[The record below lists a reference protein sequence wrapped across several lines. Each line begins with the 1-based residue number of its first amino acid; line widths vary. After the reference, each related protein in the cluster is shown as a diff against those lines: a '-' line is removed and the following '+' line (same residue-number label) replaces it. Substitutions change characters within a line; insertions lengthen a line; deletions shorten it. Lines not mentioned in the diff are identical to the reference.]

1 MQTKFYLANTYEY
14 LIYQHFDNKNQ
25 QINYTVLLL
34 HEMLSGNTKIYVSWI
49 HHNTNISLINAT
61 HIHEFSYTNFHLR

>member
-25 QINYTVLLL
+25 ANKLYCFAFARNVIWKHKDLCVMDTSQHQYFTHQCHTYT
-34 HEMLSGNTKIYVSWI
+34 
-49 HHNTNISLINAT
+49 
-61 HIHEFSYTNFHLR
+61 